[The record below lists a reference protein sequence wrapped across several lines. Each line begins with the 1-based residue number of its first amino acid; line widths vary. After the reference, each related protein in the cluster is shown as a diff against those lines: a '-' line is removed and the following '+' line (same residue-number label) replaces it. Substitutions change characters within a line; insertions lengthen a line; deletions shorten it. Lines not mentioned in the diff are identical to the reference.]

1 MIGVPA
7 FGQRAV
13 RDATSRG
20 MAELAAKPPEG
31 FVSILRKQLGH
42 PAVPDQVLHRS
53 LARVLDAQVEP
64 APAKVRDPTDPG
76 TRLVGPA
83 APPRGQQFELRHH
96 LGNKSSLVRE
106 LWEAIDGSASSLGS
120 DVTRRIRK
128 QYIGYFRGKKSF
140 CTAEIQKSRVL
151 VYLSLTRETAEP
163 WNEEVMRDTSKI
175 GHFGMGDV
183 AYSLVTVEQ
192 LEELRRLILLAY
204 EQKSTTH

>member
-1 MIGVPA
+1 MLRWSPPP
-7 FGQRAV
+7 QRAA
-13 RDATSRG
+13 R
-20 MAELAAKPPEG
+20 PPT
-31 FVSILRKQLGH
+31 
-42 PAVPDQVLHRS
+42 
-53 LARVLDAQVEP
+53 LARD
-64 APAKVRDPTDPG
+64 
-76 TRLVGPA
+76 RLGPQRR
-83 APPRGQQFELRHH
+83 RGGQEFELSHH

-106 LWEAIDGSASSLGS
+106 LWEAIDGYASSLGS

-140 CTAEIQKSRVL
+140 CTAEIQKSRVF

-183 AYSLVTVEQ
+183 EYSLVTVEQ

-204 EQKSTTH
+204 EQRSTTH